1 MAQKP
6 SIPKG
11 TRDLLPTDVYR
22 RNYIFNTIRNAF
34 KKYGFEP
41 IETPSFELSSTLLG
55 KYGDEGDRLVFRIL
69 NSGEKV
75 FKANVKAL
83 EDGNARKFVD
93 SIAEKALRYDL
104 TVPLARF
111 VVQHQHEL
119 TFPFKRYQIQ
129 PVWRADRPQKGRYQ
143 EFYQCD
149 ADIVGSDSLLHEID
163 LVLLFDEVLSNL
175 KIPDFI
181 IKVNNRKVLSG
192 IAEVCGIPDR
202 IVAFTVALD
211 KLDKIGREGVINEMA
226 AKGFSEIDIGKLLP
240 ILDFTGSN
248 EEKLNQLDGFL
259 ANSNIGKEGI
269 RELRFVLSR
278 LGELNPLNGT
288 IEFDITL
295 ARGLNYY
302 TGAIFEVKTNSVAI
316 GSICGG
322 GRYDD
327 LTGLFGLKGLSG
339 IGISFG
345 ADRIYDV
352 LEELNLFPSNI
363 NEVPKVLVLNFGEE
377 EQITCLRLVMDIR
390 NIGIACDY
398 YPTNA
403 KIQKQF
409 KYANERG
416 YPYVLVIGEYERL
429 NHEVKLKNMAS
440 GEQLTMKMKDI
451 SVELKRLVNTNHE

>member
-1 MAQKP
+1 
-6 SIPKG
+6 
-11 TRDLLPTDVYR
+11 
-22 RNYIFNTIRNAF
+22 
-34 KKYGFEP
+34 
-41 IETPSFELSSTLLG
+41 
-55 KYGDEGDRLVFRIL
+55 
-69 NSGEKV
+69 
-75 FKANVKAL
+75 
-83 EDGNARKFVD
+83 
-93 SIAEKALRYDL
+93 
-104 TVPLARF
+104 
-111 VVQHQHEL
+111 
-119 TFPFKRYQIQ
+119 
-129 PVWRADRPQKGRYQ
+129 
-143 EFYQCD
+143 
-149 ADIVGSDSLLHEID
+149 
-163 LVLLFDEVLSNL
+163 LSNL
-175 KIPDFI
+175 KIPNFI

-226 AKGFSEIDIGKLLP
+226 AKGFSEIEIGKLLP

>member
-1 MAQKP
+1 
-6 SIPKG
+6 
-11 TRDLLPTDVYR
+11 
-22 RNYIFNTIRNAF
+22 
-34 KKYGFEP
+34 
-41 IETPSFELSSTLLG
+41 
-55 KYGDEGDRLVFRIL
+55 
-69 NSGEKV
+69 
-75 FKANVKAL
+75 
-83 EDGNARKFVD
+83 
-93 SIAEKALRYDL
+93 
-104 TVPLARF
+104 
-111 VVQHQHEL
+111 
-119 TFPFKRYQIQ
+119 
-129 PVWRADRPQKGRYQ
+129 
-143 EFYQCD
+143 
-149 ADIVGSDSLLHEID
+149 
-163 LVLLFDEVLSNL
+163 
-175 KIPDFI
+175 
-181 IKVNNRKVLSG
+181 
-192 IAEVCGIPDR
+192 
-202 IVAFTVALD
+202 
-211 KLDKIGREGVINEMA
+211 
-226 AKGFSEIDIGKLLP
+226 LP